1 MASYATGSVTAVGG
15 IPVES
20 RGIVVNGFGGLVGY
34 TGDTGDHRQLCHRTS
49 LGRSRR

>member
-15 IPVES
+15 ILVES
-20 RGIVVNGFGGLVGY
+20 RSIVFNGFGGLVGY
-34 TGDTGDHRQLCHRTS
+34 TGDTGDHRQLCQT